1 MSAPLR
7 VLVIEDNA
15 DLCACIVATFEAHG
29 HRAEGAPNGRL
40 GLERAGLT
48 LPDVVVLDLTLP
60 GPDGLRVCE
69 LLRARH
75 ADRIPVL
82 MLTAR
87 DTLTDKLRGFAVGAD
102 DYLVKPFA
110 GEELVARCQALARRH
125 APATADVSHIQHIGS
140 LSVDRARR
148 VATRH
153 GVTLAIAN
161 IPWRILVALADA
173 WPRTVTRSELLDTVW
188 PEGPPLS
195 DALRSHLHVLRSALD
210 HNRDHGFD
218 QPMLITVH
226 GVGFRL
232 DERA

>member
-1 MSAPLR
+1 MPASLR

-15 DLCACIVATFEAHG
+15 DLRACIVATFEAHG
-29 HRAEGAPNGRL
+29 HRAEGVANGRL
-40 GLERAGLT
+40 GLDRVDVVA
-48 LPDVVVLDLTLP
+48 PDVVVLDLTLP

-87 DTLTDKLRGFAVGAD
+87 DTLADKLRGFSVGAD

-110 GEELVARCQALARRH
+110 GEELVARCQALARRS
-125 APATADVSHIQHIGS
+125 ARPSADGQTVQHIGS
-140 LSVDRARR
+140 LVIDRQRR
-148 VATRH
+148 
-153 GVTLAIAN
+153 LASRQGTPLVVAN
-161 IPWRILVALADA
+161 IPWRILVTLADA
-173 WPRTVTRSELLDTVW
+173 WPRTVTRSELQDAVW
-188 PEGPPLS
+188 PDGPPLS

-210 HNRDHGFD
+210 HGFD
-218 QPMLITVH
+218 RPMLITVH

>member
-7 VLVIEDNA
+7 ILVIEDNA
-15 DLCACIVATFEAHG
+15 DLRACIVATFEAHG
-29 HRAEGAPNGRL
+29 HRAEGASNGRL
-40 GLERAGLT
+40 GLEQLERMF
-48 LPDVVVLDLTLP
+48 PDVVVLDLTLP

-87 DTLTDKLRGFAVGAD
+87 DTLADKLRGFAVGAD

-125 APATADVSHIQHIGS
+125 GQSAADVSHLQHIGS
-140 LSVDRARR
+140 LTIDRSRR
-148 VATRH
+148 IATR
-153 GVTLAIAN
+153 GSTALTIPN
-161 IPWRILVALADA
+161 IPWRILLTLADA
-173 WPRTVTRSELLDTVW
+173 WPRTVTRTELLDAVW
-188 PEGPPLS
+188 PDGPPLS

-210 HNRDHGFD
+210 HGFD
-218 QPMLITVH
+218 KPMLVTVH

-232 DERA
+232 DEGA